1 MFIKTLNSVFR
12 APEDDTGKNNNGG
25 SRIGASLT
33 AQLGEEEPLDD
44 GGEFESDSSGVDSS
58 GADLYR
64 AYHKLDR
71 DGKSKSSI
79 LGKHLDKAD
88 EEGKEEESGSEVKIQ
103 IGSKK
108 AAAKDES
115 EEEELK
121 PEQEEDELKQLLDI
135 DPSKVRTKAGGAI
148 SIESGKVIAK
158 FKENLTKLKNEN
170 DQLKKQT
177 ADPQLTEKYKALEDE
192 HRVLKDQFENE
203 HFEKSPAFEAAYI
216 APVTNQTLK
225 VQKYFSHLTDEN
237 DAEEIVS
244 LNRFFNQAIKA
255 AEAGEEVQFNR
266 IMDKIAD
273 EHVDGGGAIKGKFAI
288 DMEKLFELTYARK
301 KAFEAKGEDRRK
313 NTELIL
319 QEQRSKNVN
328 SIDSDLDRHVRA
340 FEISKAPVLEGLDG
354 EDRKEYV
361 KMYAENVP
369 LVKKAVSDFLV
380 TGKINDNLKE
390 IIKSGVTAKAME
402 HENKLAWVAYSDMN
416 NKLKII
422 NEENQ
427 SLKKKI
433 AKLSGEPEDI
443 KRGRYV
449 QEDKSKKKESQTT
462 KGRSAIWQAF
472 QSLSDD

>member
-1 MFIKTLNSVFR
+1 MLIKTLNGVIR

-44 GGEFESDSSGVDSS
+44 GGELESDSSGVDSS

-64 AYHKLDR
+64 AYHKLDGN
-71 DGKSKSSI
+71 GKSKPSV
-79 LGKHLDKAD
+79 LGKHIDKAD
-88 EEGKEEESGSEVKIQ
+88 EEETEEEDSSKVKIQ
-103 IGSKK
+103 IGGKK
-108 AAAKDES
+108 APAKDEA
-115 EEEELK
+115 EELDYK
-121 PEQEEDELKQLLDI
+121 PENEEDELNQLINI
-135 DPSKVRTKAGGAI
+135 DPSKVKTKAGGSI
-148 SIESGKVIAK
+148 STESGKVIAK

-170 DQLKKQT
+170 DQLKKQVV
-177 ADPQLTEKYKALEDE
+177 DPQLTEKYKTLEDE
-192 HRVLKDQFENE
+192 HRVLKDRFDNE
-203 HFEKSPAFEAAYI
+203 YFEKSPAFEAAYI
-216 APVTNQTLK
+216 TPVTNQTLK
-225 VQKYFSHLTDEN
+225 VQKYFAHLTDEN
-237 DAEEIVS
+237 DSEEIVT

-288 DMEKLFELTYARK
+288 DMEKLFELTYSRK
-301 KAFEAKGEDRRK
+301 QAFEAKGEERKK

-328 SIDSDLDRHVRA
+328 SIDSDLDRHVKA

-354 EDRKEYV
+354 EDKKEYI
-361 KMYAENVP
+361 KLYAENVP

-380 TGKINDNLKE
+380 TGKINDNLKD

-402 HENKLAWVAYSDMN
+402 HENKLAWVAYTDMN
-416 NKLKII
+416 NKLKIV

-427 SLKKKI
+427 ALKKKI

-443 KRGRYV
+443 RRGRYV
-449 QEDKSKKKESQTT
+449 QEDKSKKKDSQTT

-472 QSLSDD
+472 QSLNDD

>member
-135 DPSKVRTKAGGAI
+135 DPSKVRTKAGSAI

-170 DQLKKQT
+170 DQLRKQT

-237 DAEEIVS
+237 DSEEIVS

>member
-121 PEQEEDELKQLLDI
+121 PEQEEDELRQLLDI

-148 SIESGKVIAK
+148 SVESGKVIAK

-170 DQLKKQT
+170 DQLRKQT